1 MYHYIRSF
9 DRTLPYLN
17 FLHFNDFKKQNNY
30 LEKKKS
36 FIKIT
41 DNLNLDYNKNKFLLT
56 FDDGLKEHLKVAK
69 YLKEKNILGIFFIP
83 VMQIERLDFLPIHKI
98 HLIFAK
104 YDSTELIDIF
114 KQFNI
119 KVDFKKDVF
128 PLFQKQK
135 NFLQNKK
142 VITENDKKIFLKT
155 ALNNLDQ
162 RNTEIVKNIFNYCIG
177 SKEQK
182 NIFKNFYLD
191 IKDIKMLDKLGMKI
205 GAHSYGHKVLSK
217 LNYKQQENDIF
228 KSIKILSDIL
238 EKKIDYFCFPYGGF
252 KVFNY
257 DTIKIL
263 KKKKII
269 YSFNVESKNWTK
281 KSNALYIP
289 RYDCNEFKHGKI
301 FKNN

>member
-1 MYHYIRSF
+1 
-9 DRTLPYLN
+9 
-17 FLHFNDFKKQNNY
+17 
-30 LEKKKS
+30 
-36 FIKIT
+36 
-41 DNLNLDYNKNKFLLT
+41 
-56 FDDGLKEHLKVAK
+56 
-69 YLKEKNILGIFFIP
+69 
-83 VMQIERLDFLPIHKI
+83 
-98 HLIFAK
+98 
-104 YDSTELIDIF
+104 
-114 KQFNI
+114 
-119 KVDFKKDVF
+119 
-128 PLFQKQK
+128 
-135 NFLQNKK
+135 
-142 VITENDKKIFLKT
+142 
-155 ALNNLDQ
+155 
-162 RNTEIVKNIFNYCIG
+162 
-177 SKEQK
+177 
-182 NIFKNFYLD
+182 
-191 IKDIKMLDKLGMKI
+191 MLDKLGMKI